1 MFYRGSFVWTILF
14 ILFFQ
19 IPYGFPGEIYHWAD
33 EKGTIHFTDD
43 VSKIPERYIDQA
55 EKLKVQEEK
64 LEEVEK
70 IEKQE
75 ERSDRVK
82 DYLEDIEKKIE
93 MKKSMEKKI
102 YELEEEL
109 RLSEERLKWIEE
121 YEREE
126 YYYNIPFR
134 DPRTGRW
141 VPVASPY
148 YGEKRR
154 LKAKISDLK
163 VEIER
168 IQQRLSQLM
177 RSL

>member
-1 MFYRGSFVWTILF
+1 MSPKVIFLYTLLISIFL
-14 ILFFQ
+14 Q
-19 IPYGFPGEIYHWAD
+19 IPFLFSREIYHWAD

-70 IEKQE
+70 IEKLE

-82 DYLEDIEKKIE
+82 DYLEDIEKKIA

-102 YELEEEL
+102 SELEEEL
-109 RLSEERLKWIEE
+109 RLSEERLKRIEE
-121 YEREE
+121 YEREDYF
-126 YYYNIPFR
+126 YYIPFR
-134 DPRTGRW
+134 DPKTGRW

-148 YGEKRR
+148 YEEKRS
-154 LKAKISDLK
+154 LKAKINGLK
-163 VEIER
+163 AEIGR
-168 IQQRLSQLM
+168 ILQRLSKLM

>member
-1 MFYRGSFVWTILF
+1 MAKFLVTLLIL
-14 ILFFQ
+14 IFFQ
-19 IPYGFPGEIYHWAD
+19 IPFLFSGEIYRWTDDRGA
-33 EKGTIHFTDD
+33 THFTDD
-43 VSKIPERYIDQA
+43 LSKIPEQYTDRA

-82 DYLEDIEKKIE
+82 DYLENVEKKIE
-93 MKKSMEKKI
+93 MKKSMEKKVS
-102 YELEEEL
+102 ELEEEL

-134 DPRTGRW
+134 DPKTGRW

-154 LKAKISDLK
+154 LKAKINDLK
-163 VEIER
+163 AEIEG

-177 RSL
+177 RGL